1 MEAVAFAL
9 FQGRKPLKLAMTA
22 MTRHQKRG
30 MGKGQSRLVFRA
42 LDFFLFLTGSFMVA
56 YVRVSIGPDISPRQ
70 IGNAHIEEAE
80 SAWQHVA
87 PNDFTYERK
96 GNQNRMERRKA

>member
-9 FQGRKPLKLAMTA
+9 CQGRKPLKLAMTA

-42 LDFFLFLTGSFMVA
+42 LDFFSFPYRLFHGGLCPGFHWPGHKPQTNRERA
-56 YVRVSIGPDISPRQ
+56 Y
-70 IGNAHIEEAE
+70 
-80 SAWQHVA
+80 
-87 PNDFTYERK
+87 
-96 GNQNRMERRKA
+96 